1 MEKLKQKKEY
11 VAKAQKTAKTVALLA
26 AVIGVAVCV
35 ALFVAHVRFAVW
47 DKLVLCVVSLLSVAV
62 CVTGW
67 GVSVYYRNYAKY
79 LAKLSTNIVT
89 EKLTFAQTGD
99 SVVKYGMRFSTFK
112 FVADNGNTLL
122 LYALDT
128 DNFVPQVDNSYMVMH
143 SGDFI
148 ADICEVTDDE

>member
-35 ALFVAHVRFAVW
+35 ALFVAHARFAVW
-47 DKLVLCVVSLLSVAV
+47 DKIVVCVVSLLSVAV
-62 CVTGW
+62 CVTVW
-67 GVSVYYRNYAKY
+67 GVSVYYGNYAKY

-128 DNFVPQVDNSYMVMH
+128 DNFVPQADKSYMVMH

-148 ADICEVTDDE
+148 ADICEVTDNE

>member
-1 MEKLKQKKEY
+1 MEKLKQKTEY

-35 ALFVAHVRFAVW
+35 ALFVAHARFAVW
-47 DKLVLCVVSLLSVAV
+47 DKIVVCVVSLFSVAV
-62 CVTGW
+62 CVTVW
-67 GVSVYYRNYAKY
+67 GVSVYYGNYAKY
-79 LAKLSTNIVT
+79 LSKLSTNIVT

-128 DNFVPQVDNSYMVMH
+128 DNFVPKVDKSYMVMH

>member
-1 MEKLKQKKEY
+1 MEKLKQKTEY

-26 AVIGVAVCV
+26 AVIGVAVCA

-47 DKLVLCVVSLLSVAV
+47 DKIVVCVISLLSVAV
-62 CVTGW
+62 CVTVW
-67 GVSVYYRNYAKY
+67 GVSVYYGNYAKY
-79 LAKLSTNIVT
+79 LSKLSTNIVT
-89 EKLTFAQTGD
+89 EELTFAQTGD

-128 DNFVPQVDNSYMVMH
+128 DNFVPQADESYMVMH

>member
-1 MEKLKQKKEY
+1 MEKLKRKKEY

-47 DKLVLCVVSLLSVAV
+47 DKIVVCVVSLLSVAV

-67 GVSVYYRNYAKY
+67 GVSVYYGNYANY

-99 SVVKYGMRFSTFK
+99 SVVKYGMRFITFK

-128 DNFVPQVDNSYMVMH
+128 DNFVPQADESYMVMH

>member
-1 MEKLKQKKEY
+1 MEKLKQKTEY

-47 DKLVLCVVSLLSVAV
+47 DKIVVCVVSLLSVVV
-62 CVTGW
+62 CVAGW
-67 GVSVYYRNYAKY
+67 GVSVYYGNYAKY
-79 LAKLSTNIVT
+79 LSKLSTNIVT

-128 DNFVPQVDNSYMVMH
+128 DNFIPKVDKSYMVMH

>member
-47 DKLVLCVVSLLSVAV
+47 DKIVVCVVSLLSVAV

-67 GVSVYYRNYAKY
+67 GVSVYYGNYAKY
-79 LAKLSTNIVT
+79 LSKLSTNIVT

-99 SVVKYGMRFSTFK
+99 SVVKYGMRFIRFK

-128 DNFVPQVDNSYMVMH
+128 DNFVPQADESYMVMH

>member
-1 MEKLKQKKEY
+1 MF
-11 VAKAQKTAKTVALLA
+11 
-26 AVIGVAVCV
+26 GVVCRTRAVCR
-35 ALFVAHVRFAVW
+35 LGQNCCVRGFFA
-47 DKLVLCVVSLLSVAV
+47 S
-62 CVTGW
+62 G
-67 GVSVYYRNYAKY
+67 GVSVYYGNYAKY

-89 EKLTFAQTGD
+89 EKLAFAQTED

-128 DNFVPQVDNSYMVMH
+128 DNFVPQADEVYAVMH

>member
-47 DKLVLCVVSLLSVAV
+47 DKIVVCVVSLLSVAV

-67 GVSVYYRNYAKY
+67 GVSVYYGNYAKY

-99 SVVKYGMRFSTFK
+99 SVVKYGMRFITFK

-128 DNFVPQVDNSYMVMH
+128 DNFVPQADQSYMVMH

>member
-1 MEKLKQKKEY
+1 MEKLKQKTEY

-26 AVIGVAVCV
+26 VVIGVAVCV

-47 DKLVLCVVSLLSVAV
+47 DKVVVLSVSV
-62 CVTGW
+62 LTVVLSVTAL
-67 GVSVYYRNYAKY
+67 GVSAYYGNYAKY

-112 FVADNGNTLL
+112 FVSDNGNTLL

-128 DNFVPQVDNSYMVMH
+128 DNFVPKVDKSYMVMH

-148 ADICEVTDDE
+148 ADICEVTDNE

>member
-47 DKLVLCVVSLLSVAV
+47 DKIVVCAVSLLAVAV
-62 CVTGW
+62 CVTGR
-67 GVSVYYRNYAKY
+67 GVSVYYGNYAKY

-128 DNFVPQVDNSYMVMH
+128 DNFVPKVDKSYMVMH

-148 ADICEVTDDE
+148 ADICEVTDNE

>member
-11 VAKAQKTAKTVALLA
+11 VAKTQKTAKTVALLA

-35 ALFVAHVRFAVW
+35 ALFVAHARFAVW
-47 DKLVLCVVSLLSVAV
+47 DKIVVCVFSLLSVAV

-67 GVSVYYRNYAKY
+67 GVSVYYGNYAKY
-79 LAKLSTNIVT
+79 LDKLSTNIVT

-112 FVADNGNTLL
+112 FVADKGNTLL

-128 DNFVPQVDNSYMVMH
+128 DNFVPKVDKSYMVMH

>member
-11 VAKAQKTAKTVALLA
+11 VAKAQKTARFVAVVA
-26 AVIGVAVCV
+26 AVTGIAVCV
-35 ALFVAHVRFAVW
+35 ALFVAHARFAVW
-47 DKLVLCVVSLLSVAV
+47 DKIVVCAVSLLSVAV

-67 GVSVYYRNYAKY
+67 GVSVYYGNYAKY
-79 LAKLSTNIVT
+79 LSKLSTNIVT

-128 DNFVPQVDNSYMVMH
+128 DNFVPQVNKSYMVMH

-148 ADICEVTDDE
+148 ADICGVTDNE

>member
-35 ALFVAHVRFAVW
+35 ALFVAHARFVVW
-47 DKLVLCVVSLLSVAV
+47 DKIVVCVVSLLSVAV

-67 GVSVYYRNYAKY
+67 GVSVYYENYAKY
-79 LAKLSTNIVT
+79 LSKLSTNIVT

-99 SVVKYGMRFSTFK
+99 SVVKYGMRFITFK
-112 FVADNGNTLL
+112 FVAENGNTLL

-128 DNFVPQVDNSYMVMH
+128 DNFVPQADESYMVMH

>member
-47 DKLVLCVVSLLSVAV
+47 DKIVVCVVSLLSVAV

-67 GVSVYYRNYAKY
+67 GVSVYYGNYAKY

-99 SVVKYGMRFSTFK
+99 SVVKYGMRFITFK

-128 DNFVPQVDNSYMVMH
+128 DNFVPQADESYMVMH

>member
-35 ALFVAHVRFAVW
+35 ALFVAHARFAVW
-47 DKLVLCVVSLLSVAV
+47 DKIVVCAVSLLSVAV
-62 CVTGW
+62 CVTVW
-67 GVSVYYRNYAKY
+67 GVSVYYGNYAKY

-112 FVADNGNTLL
+112 FVADNVNTLL

-128 DNFVPQVDNSYMVMH
+128 DNFVPQADKSYMVMH

-148 ADICEVTDDE
+148 ADICEVTDNE

>member
-35 ALFVAHVRFAVW
+35 ALFVAHARFAVW
-47 DKLVLCVVSLLSVAV
+47 DKIVVCAVSLLSVAV
-62 CVTGW
+62 CVTVW
-67 GVSVYYRNYAKY
+67 GVSVYYGNYAKY

-128 DNFVPQVDNSYMVMH
+128 DNFVPQADKSYMVMH

-148 ADICEVTDDE
+148 ADICEVTDNE

>member
-35 ALFVAHVRFAVW
+35 ALFVPHVQFAVW
-47 DKLVLCVVSLLSVAV
+47 DKIVVCVVSLLSVAV

-67 GVSVYYRNYAKY
+67 GVSVYYGNYAKY

-99 SVVKYGMRFSTFK
+99 SVVKYGMRFITFK

-128 DNFVPQVDNSYMVMH
+128 DNFVPQADESYMVMH

>member
-11 VAKAQKTAKTVALLA
+11 VAKAQKTARFVAIVA

-35 ALFVAHVRFAVW
+35 ALFVAHARFAMW
-47 DKLVLCVVSLLSVAV
+47 DKIVVCVVSLLSVAV
-62 CVTGW
+62 CVTAW
-67 GVSVYYRNYAKY
+67 GVSVYYGNYAKY

-128 DNFVPQVDNSYMVMH
+128 DNFVSQVDKSYMVMH

>member
-1 MEKLKQKKEY
+1 MKKLKQKTEY
-11 VAKAQKTAKTVALLA
+11 VAKAQKTARLVAVVA
-26 AVIGVAVCV
+26 AVTGIAVCV

-47 DKLVLCVVSLLSVAV
+47 DKIVVCVVSLLAVAV
-62 CVTGW
+62 CVTAW

-89 EKLTFAQTGD
+89 EKLIFAQTGD

-128 DNFVPQVDNSYMVMH
+128 DNFVPQADEVYVVMH

>member
-47 DKLVLCVVSLLSVAV
+47 DKIVVCEVSLLSVAV

-67 GVSVYYRNYAKY
+67 GVSVYYGNYAKY
-79 LAKLSTNIVT
+79 LAKISTNIVT

-99 SVVKYGMRFSTFK
+99 SVVKYGMRFITFK

-128 DNFVPQVDNSYMVMH
+128 DNFVPQADQSYMVMH

>member
-1 MEKLKQKKEY
+1 MEKLKQKTEY

-47 DKLVLCVVSLLSVAV
+47 DKIVVCAVSLLSVAV

-67 GVSVYYRNYAKY
+67 SVSVYYGNYAKY
-79 LAKLSTNIVT
+79 FAKLSTNIVT

-128 DNFVPQVDNSYMVMH
+128 DNFVPQVDKSYMVMH
-143 SGDFI
+143 SDDFI
-148 ADICEVTDDE
+148 ADICEVTDNE

>member
-11 VAKAQKTAKTVALLA
+11 VAKAQKTARFVAVVA

-47 DKLVLCVVSLLSVAV
+47 DKLVVCVVSLLSVAV

-67 GVSVYYRNYAKY
+67 GVSVYYGNYAKY

-128 DNFVPQVDNSYMVMH
+128 DNFVPKVDKSYMVMH

-148 ADICEVTDDE
+148 ADICEVTTDE

>member
-1 MEKLKQKKEY
+1 MEKLKQKKKY

-47 DKLVLCVVSLLSVAV
+47 DKIVVCVVSLLSVAV

-67 GVSVYYRNYAKY
+67 GVSVYYGNYAKY
-79 LAKLSTNIVT
+79 LSKLSTNIVT

-99 SVVKYGMRFSTFK
+99 SVVKYGMRFIRFK

-128 DNFVPQVDNSYMVMH
+128 DNFVPQADESYMVMH

>member
-47 DKLVLCVVSLLSVAV
+47 DKIVVCVVSLLSVAV

-67 GVSVYYRNYAKY
+67 GVSVYYGNYAKY
-79 LAKLSTNIVT
+79 LSKLSTNIVT

-99 SVVKYGMRFSTFK
+99 SVVKYGMRFITFK

-128 DNFVPQVDNSYMVMH
+128 DNFVPQADQSYMVMH

>member
-35 ALFVAHVRFAVW
+35 ALFVAHARCAVW
-47 DKLVLCVVSLLSVAV
+47 DKVVVLSVSVLTVALS
-62 CVTGW
+62 VTAL
-67 GVSVYYRNYAKY
+67 GVSAYYGNYAKY
-79 LAKLSTNIVT
+79 LANLSTNIVT

-99 SVVKYGMRFSTFK
+99 SVVKYGMRFITFK

-128 DNFVPQVDNSYMVMH
+128 DNFVPQADESYMVMH

>member
-35 ALFVAHVRFAVW
+35 ALFVAHARFAVW
-47 DKLVLCVVSLLSVAV
+47 DKVVVLSVSVLTVALS
-62 CVTGW
+62 VTAL
-67 GVSVYYRNYAKY
+67 GVSAYYGNYAKY
-79 LAKLSTNIVT
+79 LSKLSTNIVT

-99 SVVKYGMRFSTFK
+99 SVVKYGMRFIRFK

-128 DNFVPQVDNSYMVMH
+128 DNFVPQADESYMVMH

>member
-47 DKLVLCVVSLLSVAV
+47 DKIVVCAVSLLSVAV

-67 GVSVYYRNYAKY
+67 GVSVYYGNYAKY
-79 LAKLSTNIVT
+79 LSKLSTNIVT

-99 SVVKYGMRFSTFK
+99 SVVKYGMRFITFK
-112 FVADNGNTLL
+112 FVADNGNKLL

-128 DNFVPQVDNSYMVMH
+128 DNFVPQADQSYMVMH

>member
-26 AVIGVAVCV
+26 VVIGVAVCA
-35 ALFVAHVRFAVW
+35 ALFVAHARFAVW
-47 DKLVLCVVSLLSVAV
+47 DKIVVCVVSLLAVAV
-62 CVTGW
+62 CVTVW
-67 GVSVYYRNYAKY
+67 GVSVYYGNYAKY
-79 LAKLSTNIVT
+79 LSKLSTNIVT
-89 EKLTFAQTGD
+89 EKLTFLQTGD

-112 FVADNGNTLL
+112 FVSDNGNTLL

-128 DNFVPQVDNSYMVMH
+128 DNFVPQADEVYAVMH
-143 SGDFI
+143 SGDFM

>member
-47 DKLVLCVVSLLSVAV
+47 DKIVVCVVSLLSVAV

-67 GVSVYYRNYAKY
+67 GVSVYYGNYAKY
-79 LAKLSTNIVT
+79 LSKLSTNIVT

-99 SVVKYGMRFSTFK
+99 SVVKYGMRFITFK

-122 LYALDT
+122 LYALDA
-128 DNFVPQVDNSYMVMH
+128 DNFVPQADESYMVMH

>member
-35 ALFVAHVRFAVW
+35 ALFVAHARFAVW
-47 DKLVLCVVSLLSVAV
+47 VKIVVCVVSLLSVAV

-67 GVSVYYRNYAKY
+67 GVSVYYGNYAKY
-79 LAKLSTNIVT
+79 LSKLSTNIVT

-99 SVVKYGMRFSTFK
+99 SVVKYGMRFITFK
-112 FVADNGNTLL
+112 FVADNGNKLL

-128 DNFVPQVDNSYMVMH
+128 DNFVPQADQSYMVMH

>member
-1 MEKLKQKKEY
+1 MKKLKQKKEY
-11 VAKAQKTAKTVALLA
+11 VAKAQKTARFVAVVA
-26 AVIGVAVCV
+26 AVIGVAVCA

-47 DKLVLCVVSLLSVAV
+47 DKIVVCVISLLSVAV
-62 CVTGW
+62 CVTVW
-67 GVSVYYRNYAKY
+67 GVSVYYGNYAKY

-89 EKLTFAQTGD
+89 EKLTFLQTGD

-128 DNFVPQVDNSYMVMH
+128 DNFVPQADKSYMVMH

>member
-47 DKLVLCVVSLLSVAV
+47 DKIVVCVVSLLTVAV

-67 GVSVYYRNYAKY
+67 GVSVYYGNYAKY
-79 LAKLSTNIVT
+79 LSKLSTNIVT

-99 SVVKYGMRFSTFK
+99 SVVKYGMRFITFK

-128 DNFVPQVDNSYMVMH
+128 DNFVPQADESYMVMH

>member
-35 ALFVAHVRFAVW
+35 ALFVAHARFAVW
-47 DKLVLCVVSLLSVAV
+47 DKLVVCVISLLVVAV
-62 CVTGW
+62 CVTVW
-67 GVSVYYRNYAKY
+67 GVSVYYGNYAKY

-128 DNFVPQVDNSYMVMH
+128 DNFVPKVDKSYMVMH

>member
-47 DKLVLCVVSLLSVAV
+47 DKIVVCVVSLLSVAV

-67 GVSVYYRNYAKY
+67 GVSVYYGNYAKY
-79 LAKLSTNIVT
+79 LSKLSTNIVT

-99 SVVKYGMRFSTFK
+99 SVVKYGMRFITFK

-128 DNFVPQVDNSYMVMH
+128 DNFVPQADESYMVMH

>member
-47 DKLVLCVVSLLSVAV
+47 DKIVVCVVSLLSVAV

-67 GVSVYYRNYAKY
+67 GVSVYYGNYAKY
-79 LAKLSTNIVT
+79 LSKLSTNIVK

-99 SVVKYGMRFSTFK
+99 SVVKYGMRFITFK
-112 FVADNGNTLL
+112 FVADNGNKLL

-128 DNFVPQVDNSYMVMH
+128 DNFVPQADESYMVMH

-148 ADICEVTDDE
+148 ADICEVTDNE